1 MKSVRNF
8 VSLGLVVI
16 INLSLQFLFQWYI
29 ITSLGVNKKTDALF
43 GAIALPQFILLVL
56 SGSLTM
62 VLIPQL
68 ARYENDKFLKE
79 SWNYFQAVGILFITI
94 ALLLYLTD
102 QWWVI
107 LVLPGFK
114 GINYYLTLDL
124 VRIQL
129 IAMVFSSLLS
139 VLWAIHSAKGNFYKI
154 EYTSIIANLII
165 FVVII
170 VLMKVIDV
178 YVVAW
183 INVLRVALQ
192 MFFLIKIMEPYCK
205 PDFTSISF
213 KNTWKNLKPLIA
225 GNMLYKTDVLID
237 RHLTSNGIAGE
248 LTLFNLAQQLYAYAN
263 SIFIKVLVNTM
274 VPEMAKA
281 NEERNE
287 RRFNKIYKQ
296 RLLLSFIF
304 SGICY
309 LIIIFFGQWVLDFVF
324 NLKKITAVDVHQLW
338 WLLVLLGGY
347 LIFGLLGYV
356 TSGAFYAKSNT
367 ITPTKIGVIL
377 FIFYAP
383 LKVYSY
389 VKFGIVG
396 LAICGSVNCFINFI
410 VKFYFLRKNLW

>member
-183 INVLRVALQ
+183 INVLRVAL
-192 MFFLIKIMEPYCK
+192 
-205 PDFTSISF
+205 
-213 KNTWKNLKPLIA
+213 
-225 GNMLYKTDVLID
+225 
-237 RHLTSNGIAGE
+237 
-248 LTLFNLAQQLYAYAN
+248 
-263 SIFIKVLVNTM
+263 
-274 VPEMAKA
+274 
-281 NEERNE
+281 
-287 RRFNKIYKQ
+287 
-296 RLLLSFIF
+296 
-304 SGICY
+304 
-309 LIIIFFGQWVLDFVF
+309 
-324 NLKKITAVDVHQLW
+324 
-338 WLLVLLGGY
+338 
-347 LIFGLLGYV
+347 
-356 TSGAFYAKSNT
+356 
-367 ITPTKIGVIL
+367 
-377 FIFYAP
+377 
-383 LKVYSY
+383 
-389 VKFGIVG
+389 
-396 LAICGSVNCFINFI
+396 
-410 VKFYFLRKNLW
+410 

>member
-1 MKSVRNF
+1 M
-8 VSLGLVVI
+8 G
-16 INLSLQFLFQWYI
+16 
-29 ITSLGVNKKTDALF
+29 
-43 GAIALPQFILLVL
+43 
-56 SGSLTM
+56 
-62 VLIPQL
+62 
-68 ARYENDKFLKE
+68 
-79 SWNYFQAVGILFITI
+79 
-94 ALLLYLTD
+94 
-102 QWWVI
+102 
-107 LVLPGFK
+107 
-114 GINYYLTLDL
+114 
-124 VRIQL
+124 
-129 IAMVFSSLLS
+129 
-139 VLWAIHSAKGNFYKI
+139 
-154 EYTSIIANLII
+154 
-165 FVVII
+165 
-170 VLMKVIDV
+170 
-178 YVVAW
+178 
-183 INVLRVALQ
+183 
-192 MFFLIKIMEPYCK
+192 PYCK

-281 NEERNE
+281 NEEGNE

-396 LAICGSVNCFINFI
+396 LAICGSINCLINFI
-410 VKFYFLRKNLW
+410 VKLYFLRRHLE

>member
-1 MKSVRNF
+1 
-8 VSLGLVVI
+8 
-16 INLSLQFLFQWYI
+16 
-29 ITSLGVNKKTDALF
+29 
-43 GAIALPQFILLVL
+43 
-56 SGSLTM
+56 
-62 VLIPQL
+62 
-68 ARYENDKFLKE
+68 
-79 SWNYFQAVGILFITI
+79 
-94 ALLLYLTD
+94 
-102 QWWVI
+102 
-107 LVLPGFK
+107 
-114 GINYYLTLDL
+114 
-124 VRIQL
+124 
-129 IAMVFSSLLS
+129 
-139 VLWAIHSAKGNFYKI
+139 
-154 EYTSIIANLII
+154 
-165 FVVII
+165 
-170 VLMKVIDV
+170 
-178 YVVAW
+178 
-183 INVLRVALQ
+183 
-192 MFFLIKIMEPYCK
+192 MFFLIKIMGPYCK

-281 NEERNE
+281 NEEGNE

-356 TSGAFYAKSNT
+356 TSGAF
-367 ITPTKIGVIL
+367 
-377 FIFYAP
+377 
-383 LKVYSY
+383 
-389 VKFGIVG
+389 
-396 LAICGSVNCFINFI
+396 
-410 VKFYFLRKNLW
+410 